1 MINLKTV
8 LPYYISC
15 VLRLTASLCLPF
27 LLSGCNIY
35 SAAPPGSCTEYY
47 SNPDKDLASVGR
59 IAIVELDNHS
69 SYPAISAD
77 VTKSLFQT
85 LQKKQVFG
93 LTIVRQ
99 NDPEWRS
106 LQLDLDTT
114 YTLEQLL
121 AIQKTLKCDAVLLGS
136 VTEYQPYPHMAIGL
150 QLKLVDL
157 KDGQL
162 IWALEQIWDSADK
175 TTEYRIEYYFK
186 NHLRSGFAP
195 LHEQLV
201 AVSSIK
207 FINFVTYEVAETLQP
222 IW

>member
-1 MINLKTV
+1 LLF
-8 LPYYISC
+8 LP
-15 VLRLTASLCLPF
+15 VF
-27 LLSGCNIY
+27 LSGCSIY
-35 SAAPPGSCTEYY
+35 NVAPPGSYTQYY

-59 IAIVELDNHS
+59 IAIVELNNNS

-99 NDPEWRS
+99 SDSQWRS
-106 LQLDLDTT
+106 LQLDPDST

-121 AIQKTLKCDAVLLGS
+121 SIQQVLKCDAVLLGS
-136 VTEYQPYPHMAIGL
+136 VTEYQPYPHLAIGV

-175 TTEYRIEYYFK
+175 TTAYRIKNYFQK
-186 NHLRSGFAP
+186 QIRSGFAP
-195 LHEQLV
+195 LREQLV
-201 AVSSIK
+201 GVSSLR
-207 FINFVTYEVAETLQP
+207 FINFVSYEVAATLQN
-222 IW
+222 

>member
-1 MINLKTV
+1 MISLRTV
-8 LPYYISC
+8 SSYCVSC
-15 VLRLTASLCLPF
+15 VLRSTVLLLLPV

-35 SAAPPGSCTEYY
+35 SSAPPGSYIEYY
-47 SNPDKDLASVGR
+47 SNPNKELADVGR

-69 SYPAISAD
+69 SYPAISTD
-77 VTKSLFQT
+77 ITKSLFQT
-85 LQKKQVFG
+85 LQKQQAFG

-99 NDPEWRS
+99 SDPKWRS
-106 LQLDLDTT
+106 LQLNLEAT

-121 AIQKTLKCDAVLLGS
+121 AIQETLKCDTVLLGS

-175 TTEYRIEYYFK
+175 TTEYRIKNYFK
-186 NHLRSGFAP
+186 NQIRSGFAP
-195 LHEQLV
+195 LSEHLV
-201 AVSSIK
+201 AVSSLK

-222 IW
+222 KW